1 MNQKGFT
8 LLEILMA
15 IAIATIVITIV
26 VFSFSKLNS
35 SQALER
41 TGDLIAS
48 VLDEARSLTLS
59 GSEDSQYGVHFED
72 DQIVLFKGTSYSSG
86 SEDNVVTDL
95 NDFVEIGDIELSGGG
110 DDIIFKRLTGYTDE
124 AGTIEV
130 FVTATPENNLTI
142 TISETG
148 LSDIDS

>member
-72 DQIVLFKGTSYSSG
+72 DQIVLFKGTSYSPG
-86 SEDNVVTDL
+86 SASNLVTDL

-110 DDIIFKRLTGYTDE
+110 DEVIFKRLTGYTDQ
-124 AGTIEV
+124 A
-130 FVTATPENNLTI
+130 
-142 TISETG
+142 
-148 LSDIDS
+148 

>member
-1 MNQKGFT
+1 
-8 LLEILMA
+8 MA